1 MDLHLIQ
8 QPALDTASCSLR
20 RSDPNARGEPVEVH
34 SEADERRDGVALVVI
49 AGHRKGLVTL
59 RDDLAAT
66 ATQPPGRRSGDALS
80 LRTLLDAVTEGAK
93 AGATVVSRARQPIV

>member
-34 SEADERRDGVALVVI
+34 GEADERRDGVALVVI

-66 ATQPPGRRSGDALS
+66 ARGLSVVVVGDALS
-80 LRTLLDAVTEGAK
+80 PRPCSTPSLKAPWLVLRLSA
-93 AGATVVSRARQPIV
+93 RARKPIT